1 MNLVEK
7 YKSCIKDYCEKCKLP
22 DSYPWIKRIVPLNDK
37 IFVFKLA
44 TQQWYYNSPDII
56 IARNGTTEPKIQIIE
71 YDLEEDEFFSISN
84 GEIPYFDPSPYTDD
98 ELIERVKK
106 LLVFI

>member
-44 TQQWYYNSPDII
+44 TQQWYYNSPDSII
-56 IARNGTTEPKIQIIE
+56 SRNGTTKPKIQIIA
-71 YDLEEDEFFSISN
+71 YEDDKFLPISN
-84 GEIPYFDPSPYTDD
+84 GDIPYFDPSPYTDD
-98 ELIERVKK
+98 QLIKRVKN